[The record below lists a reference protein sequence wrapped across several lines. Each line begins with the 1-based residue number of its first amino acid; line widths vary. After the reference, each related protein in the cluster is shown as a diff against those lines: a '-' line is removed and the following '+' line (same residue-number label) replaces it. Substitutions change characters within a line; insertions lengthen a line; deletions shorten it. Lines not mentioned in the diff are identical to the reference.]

1 MNKLVLFISFTIIA
15 FLHFFALTFF
25 YEKKQIKLISKPEYQ
40 KVSVQLA
47 SIKTPSPKKE
57 IPKKI
62 LKEKE
67 IIKKPIKKEA
77 KRKTAK
83 KVVKKIEK
91 KVIKKKIIKE
101 AIEKPLEKIVKKV
114 PKPIKEVK
122 KKAPKVANK
131 IATQSLE
138 KYIKIKED
146 YMTALRA
153 AIDKNKKYP
162 RASKRL
168 GEQGSVM
175 LSFRVLKNGV
185 FQNMKILQS
194 SGKRR
199 LDKAAL
205 KALNLT
211 QSFKPFTDEIKKE
224 FMDISLPIKF
234 KLR

>member
-1 MNKLVLFISFTIIA
+1 VNKLVLFISFTIIA

-57 IPKKI
+57 IPKQI

-91 KVIKKKIIKE
+91 K

-146 YMTALRA
+146 YITALRA